1 MIISYS
7 RNFIFIKTKKTAG
20 TTVEAVLA
28 TGCGVEDIISKVSGD
43 KYPGSDLLIPG
54 RKSLARP
61 ENVDES
67 DDSDDEDELLP
78 KGSVHGFNA
87 HSTAENARDLLDP
100 AFWNSAIKIT
110 AERHPYEKAV
120 SQAYYRMFKRNPRNQ
135 PFAIHLQKTVH
146 RGGYAGFRMW
156 SADGKPVIDEFVRYE
171 HLRNDLT
178 RVCARLGI
186 PMPAEIPVMK
196 ARTRVDRRPAREIL
210 TREQKDRVYE
220 NCREEFEILGYER

>member
-28 TGCGVEDIISKVSGD
+28 TGCGVEDIISRVSGD

-54 RKSLARP
+54 RKSLACP
-61 ENVDES
+61 EDADEP
-67 DDSDDEDELLP
+67 DDSDDDESLP
-78 KGSVHGFNA
+78 KGSAHGFNA
-87 HSTAENARDLLDP
+87 HSTAEDARDLLDP
-100 AFWNSAIKIT
+100 EFWNSAIKIT

-146 RGGYAGFRMW
+146 RGDTKIDLLPREFRLLEYFLRHPGRVITRAMLLENVWQYHFSLETNVVDVHISNLRKKIDTKGMPSLIVNIRGAGFMLDTN
-156 SADGKPVIDEFVRYE
+156 A
-171 HLRNDLT
+171 
-178 RVCARLGI
+178 
-186 PMPAEIPVMK
+186 
-196 ARTRVDRRPAREIL
+196 
-210 TREQKDRVYE
+210 
-220 NCREEFEILGYER
+220 